1 MAYGA
6 HLAGKAISITRT
18 TVPHAISY
26 PLTSYFGIAHGH
38 AVAVTLGAML
48 EYNASVNEYDAF
60 DPRGSKYVQKTL
72 NEIAVMLGRKDIA
85 GAKEEIRRLMEGIE
99 LGTKLSGL
107 GIKSENDIETIIN
120 NGFNRDRVK
129 NNPRKVTR
137 QALRK
142 ILENIY

>member
-1 MAYGA
+1 
-6 HLAGKAISITRT
+6 
-18 TVPHAISY
+18 
-26 PLTSYFGIAHGH
+26 
-38 AVAVTLGAML
+38 
-48 EYNASVNEYDAF
+48 
-60 DPRGSKYVQKTL
+60 
-72 NEIAVMLGRKDIA
+72 
-85 GAKEEIRRLMEGIE
+85 MEGIE